1 MRIYICAYLN
11 KFVKTKDKRP
21 TPLSSV
27 GSTSSGS
34 KDPCDCK
41 IPPIT
46 NKTANTNVHI
56 NRILLIF
63 LIYEFPLSFLV
74 L

>member
-41 IPPIT
+41 IPL
-46 NKTANTNVHI
+46 
-56 NRILLIF
+56 LLIRQ
-63 LIYEFPLSFLV
+63 LIQMCILIEFF
-74 L
+74 